1 MKKTLLFLALSCV
14 FPAHAGT
21 AQPTGGSQA
30 LTWGACAP
38 GKGTT
43 LTPELLAR
51 FDCGWLNVPY
61 DHQASASPTVRM
73 PVLRVRAAR
82 PAIREGTI
90 FYHPGGPGADP
101 MSSLMKL
108 AQRWGSIDVTDP
120 DLGDLKLLS
129 DRYDIVALMPR
140 GLTDETRPDCIP
152 FTGRK
157 ASQAMMNPDDDAAWN
172 DFVAETRTFAE
183 SCGPKAAQI
192 NTSAQVADMEAL
204 RTALDI
210 PVMHLYG
217 ASYGTWVATWYA
229 SLHPSHTGRVLLDA
243 SLDFERRWLF
253 QKAGLHIYRDRAMI
267 ADALKPAVERPD
279 IYGLGTSVSAIRQRL
294 IGMPLFM
301 RRMWAP
307 AVSFSEHVVAALAVA
322 DEWTAMPEQQR
333 SFDTLRSRLQTHV
346 FHSHADIDRD
356 MRTSAFALAGALFFN
371 DGSPRTLPYGGP
383 AATFAVYCN
392 DSVWRSST
400 DDIRKGVRFMDT
412 QATLPRGQDAVMGLI
427 CAAWPHAPSLRPSFE
442 ALKRLP
448 SIVMM
453 HSSSDWTTPIGAAEA
468 MTREL
473 PNSHFLV
480 SVGLQGHTTL
490 GQPTAK
496 CATRHAAHY
505 LLTGETPSKR
515 RVDCT
520 EGTTTDTPPHYPHGG
535 EL

>member
-307 AVSFSEHVVAALAVA
+307 A
-322 DEWTAMPEQQR
+322 
-333 SFDTLRSRLQTHV
+333 
-346 FHSHADIDRD
+346 
-356 MRTSAFALAGALFFN
+356 GALFFN